1 MIVSIDLGVGED
13 VMKDCLG
20 DVREVIVVV
29 AYLRSEQMRSRGL
42 RAVPCPHWNPRA
54 RIWLEAGSKTQPDD
68 CKLEPK
74 TLKKAQA
81 PFAILP

>member
-20 DVREVIVVV
+20 DVREVIAVV

-42 RAVPCPHWNPRA
+42 RAVPDSDYGRQLSANAWT
-54 RIWLEAGSKTQPDD
+54 WGVEAWHP
-68 CKLEPK
+68 PK
-74 TLKKAQA
+74 TYTGVRCIDFRPLAK
-81 PFAILP
+81 

>member
-20 DVREVIVVV
+20 DVRELIAVV
-29 AYLRSEQMRSRGL
+29 AYLRSEQMRNRGV

-54 RIWLEAGSKTQPDD
+54 RIWLEAGSKTQPDEG
-68 CKLEPK
+68 KRKPE
-74 TLKKAQA
+74 TLKKAQT
-81 PFAILP
+81 PSVMLP